1 MISKNKNLVVTI
13 CHVSYAHSN
22 IVTLLDGSDRFH
34 KNVQFPAGQVWKEIY
49 FTTGTADFTE
59 NQKENDP
66 GYLYDQSLKI
76 TFPGEDESKTISL
89 DDLNQPLVI
98 LMKLSSGESK
108 VFGSPENPAKLIDTK
123 SIGTK
128 SSLSNLLFS
137 CSSQELAWWI
147 DPLPGGLPD

>member
-22 IVTLLDGSDRFH
+22 IVTFLDGSDRFH

-66 GYLYDQSLKI
+66 GYLYDQALKI
-76 TFPGEDESKTISL
+76 TFPGEDEAKTLSL

-108 VFGSPENPAKLIDTK
+108 VFGSPDNPAKLIDTK